1 MSVMDSEGLFQS
13 QPGLKTDPSFR
24 QEDQEMAQ
32 ELKPIVVSPP
42 GYASP
47 DPTTAAGRLLPVEQ
61 TVVPISEDYGANVLD
76 GPGMEANVATHAPE
90 STLTPEQELR
100 ANAKAESA
108 ELPEDR
114 ATWTK
119 ANYQTHA
126 RALGLAENGNKDALV
141 KRVED
146 AEKDIKAAKELSA
159 EDWKSAVDD
168 ADDADELADL
178 RRVYALAE
186 VDYSTVESAFDAK
199 QAEFDAPAPDADD
212 NKS

>member
-1 MSVMDSEGLFQS
+1 MSVMDNEGLFQS

-32 ELKPIVVSPP
+32 QLKPIVVSPP
-42 GYASP
+42 GYSSP
-47 DPTTAAGRLLPVEQ
+47 DPATQGGRLLPVEHSALP
-61 TVVPISEDYGANVLD
+61 VSEDYGANVLD
-76 GPGMEANVATHAPE
+76 APGMESNVATHAPE

-100 ANAKAESA
+100 ANAQRESA

-114 ATWTK
+114 DKWTK

-126 RALGLAENGNKDALV
+126 RALGLSEKGNKDDLK
-141 KRVED
+141 KRVDD

-159 EDWKSAVDD
+159 EDWKNAVDD
-168 ADDADELADL
+168 AEDADELADL

-186 VDYSTVESAFDAK
+186 VDYSTVETAFSEK
-199 QAEFDAPAPDADD
+199 QAEFDAAASNENNDQ
-212 NKS
+212 S